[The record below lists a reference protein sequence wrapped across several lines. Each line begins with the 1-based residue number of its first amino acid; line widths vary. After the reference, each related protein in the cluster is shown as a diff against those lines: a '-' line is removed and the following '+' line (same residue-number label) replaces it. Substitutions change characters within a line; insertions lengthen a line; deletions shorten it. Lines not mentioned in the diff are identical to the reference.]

1 MRPPAALTPLLAAVL
16 SALLLGP
23 RDGRARLQSAGFSS
37 PGQTVCRGGTSDPA
51 TKSLL
56 PRRFAQGSA
65 SRGPRGLPQGWR
77 SAGQRR
83 VRGRAEPDGELIRSL
98 AASDGDFWIGLRRR
112 MEEKAGPGPACG
124 ELYAWVDGSPKW
136 YADEPSCGNEVC
148 VVLYHQPSAPAG
160 PGGPYLFQWNDDRC
174 HMKNNFICKY
184 SDGNGSCPSW
194 LWGKSSLESGG
205 LPFEAGLNILSILI
219 PSISLLLLLAATA
232 AVGCVWIGVKRRREG
247 AGPRPKKQRA
257 GAPLPAPS
265 SPNLEVYNVIRKQD
279 EADLAGAR
287 PAPKNI
293 SFLPRPGTGDTP
305 RPPIPS
311 RILQQGPGNQK
322 DLGSNPGSIICP
334 LCDLRQ
340 VVSFLWASVTSSV
353 KWGLKTVS
361 PMWERD

>member
-23 RDGRARLQSAGFSS
+23 RDGRARLQSGFLD
-37 PGQTVCRGGTSDPA
+37 RAAAADGGEGR
-51 TKSLL
+51 
-56 PRRFAQGSA
+56 PR
-65 SRGPRGLPQGWR
+65 P
-77 SAGQRR
+77 
-83 VRGRAEPDGELIRSL
+83 
-98 AASDGDFWIGLRRR
+98 GLRGAVRLGGR
-112 MEEKAGPGPACG
+112 QPARFR
-124 ELYAWVDGSPKW
+124 KW

-184 SDGNGSCPSW
+184 SDERTTAASTG
-194 LWGKSSLESGG
+194 WGPGRRGEGPELLTPT
-205 LPFEAGLNILSILI
+205 LPGQSRRDANETLKETKEAGLNILSILI

-293 SFLPRPGTGDTP
+293 SFLPRPGTGPRLGPPGAGHPEARGLSEAGLGTP
-305 RPPIPS
+305 VSAESGFVTNDIYELSHDQRGRSKQSAWVENDIYGYEPDWQSSNRPPPS
-311 RILQQGPGNQK
+311 RK
-322 DLGSNPGSIICP
+322 E
-334 LCDLRQ
+334 
-340 VVSFLWASVTSSV
+340 
-353 KWGLKTVS
+353 K
-361 PMWERD
+361 